1 MVLFEK
7 ACWPT
12 TAVKNNCWTYLYF
25 ILVVIHVCWFYK
37 QSRSVIKV
45 ISDML
50 THSHESVKN
59 LIGSV
64 LYVTV
69 QFVTDVH
76 LTMFSHRQNRRIME
90 FWLRCGFIALIKIL
104 FVVVNILSHS
114 QSDFWCFSC
123 RISFKLLLKSS
134 QPGCIFWHWVIPQLS
149 TLIY

>member
-1 MVLFEK
+1 
-7 ACWPT
+7 
-12 TAVKNNCWTYLYF
+12 
-25 ILVVIHVCWFYK
+25 
-37 QSRSVIKV
+37 
-45 ISDML
+45 ML

-114 QSDFWCFSC
+114 QSDF
-123 RISFKLLLKSS
+123 
-134 QPGCIFWHWVIPQLS
+134 
-149 TLIY
+149 